1 MLEKNDWAAAGVQT
15 AARTP
20 AAHAAPARKRASIA
34 RPRMI
39 ECQMSG
45 SIPFRR
51 SLGLYRSW
59 DGWSTVW
66 AGRPRRLWCSVAE
79 KPRLDASRRYL
90 GVGQQEYCTVFA
102 PRRLSVR
109 GGVGPCLSASTQ
121 ENQTSTRHVSS
132 NAQREPL

>member
-45 SIPFRR
+45 SIP
-51 SLGLYRSW
+51 LGGAWEPTGHRM
-59 DGWSTVW
+59 
-66 AGRPRRLWCSVAE
+66 AGRRLGRSPTPIVVQCCRKA
-79 KPRLDASRRYL
+79 
-90 GVGQQEYCTVFA
+90 A
-102 PRRLSVR
+102 PGCITTLFR
-109 GGVGPCLSASTQ
+109 GRPAGYRTILK
-121 ENQTSTRHVSS
+121 
-132 NAQREPL
+132 

>member
-45 SIPFRR
+45 SIPSGGAWESTGQRMAGRRLRR
-51 SLGLYRSW
+51 SPTPIVVQCCRK
-59 DGWSTVW
+59 
-66 AGRPRRLWCSVAE
+66 AAP
-79 KPRLDASRRYL
+79 RYL
-90 GVGQQEYCTVFA
+90 ATVFGGLEQENRTILEWRVVFSARGCPTVFA
-102 PRRLSVR
+102 TPTQANQSYRST
-109 GGVGPCLSASTQ
+109 SAETL
-121 ENQTSTRHVSS
+121 
-132 NAQREPL
+132 NA